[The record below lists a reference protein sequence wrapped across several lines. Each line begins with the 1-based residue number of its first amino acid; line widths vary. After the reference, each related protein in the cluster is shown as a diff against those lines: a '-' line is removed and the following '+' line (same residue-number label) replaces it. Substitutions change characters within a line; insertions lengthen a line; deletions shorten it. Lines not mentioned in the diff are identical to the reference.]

1 MICFGCSAKISYSEI
16 NRKRKMAHISQCS
29 RFIYLLHC
37 NKCNKI
43 FNYLSFQKHK
53 ELFKKTLIDIMGVS
67 CEAANEKRCKSGQ
80 FYQLQL
86 LQLPSYL
93 PVS

>member
-37 NKCNKI
+37 NKCNKNFDYKYFI
-43 FNYLSFQKHK
+43 NHKLLFNT
-53 ELFKKTLIDIMGVS
+53 TLIIIKKLNNVL
-67 CEAANEKRCKSGQ
+67 
-80 FYQLQL
+80 Y
-86 LQLPSYL
+86 
-93 PVS
+93 

>member
-37 NKCNKI
+37 NKCNKK
-43 FNYLSFQKHK
+43 FDYKYLQKHK
-53 ELFKKTLIDIMGVS
+53 ELFKNTLILIGV
-67 CEAANEKRCKSGQ
+67 
-80 FYQLQL
+80 
-86 LQLPSYL
+86 
-93 PVS
+93 

>member
-37 NKCNKI
+37 NKCNKN
-43 FNYLSFQKHK
+43 FDYKYLQKHK
-53 ELFKKTLIDIMGVS
+53 ELFKNTLILIGV
-67 CEAANEKRCKSGQ
+67 
-80 FYQLQL
+80 
-86 LQLPSYL
+86 
-93 PVS
+93 

>member
-1 MICFGCSAKISYSEI
+1 MICFGCSAKISCSEI

-43 FNYLSFQKHK
+43 FNKSKIHFYKIINL
-53 ELFKKTLIDIMGVS
+53 LFIKPYI
-67 CEAANEKRCKSGQ
+67 
-80 FYQLQL
+80 
-86 LQLPSYL
+86 
-93 PVS
+93 

>member
-53 ELFKKTLIDIMGVS
+53 ELFKKTLIDIDGS
-67 CEAANEKRCKSGQ
+67 LK
-80 FYQLQL
+80 
-86 LQLPSYL
+86 
-93 PVS
+93 